1 MLKMHKPIR
10 IIDLFAGPGGLGE
23 GFSAYSNGSLD
34 RAFRIALS
42 IENEPSAHATLT
54 LRSFYRQFP
63 GDQIPAAYFDYLAGH
78 LGRHPEDGL
87 LRLSEFRREA
97 ESARAEAQLLTLGK
111 DTRAINKAIQEALG
125 NKPGPWVL
133 VGGPPCQAYSLV
145 GRARN
150 RGVADYRPEGDHRNF
165 LYREYL
171 KVISRFT
178 PDVFVMENVKGMLSA
193 SVAGRNMFPKILND
207 LECPARALR
216 TRDSR
221 VEYELIPLGVNG
233 GTLDLFS
240 NGATPSDFV
249 IRAEKFGVP
258 QTRHRVII
266 LGIRTDRLKNAR
278 LTPLRVADAPVIGDV
293 ISDLPSL
300 RSGLSKEPD
309 SYDSWLASITS
320 AAGQTAAAVTKTGD
334 AAVAANIQ
342 ETVARMR
349 DVRLER
355 GSNWAIRKRKKFSK
369 NLPDELRAW
378 YSNNGRTNVV
388 VNHDTRGHMSQD
400 LQRYLFC
407 SCFSSSIDQR
417 GRGTPKREDF
427 PKILYPNHRSWESG
441 AFADRFRVQARKKVA
456 TTITSHISKDGHY
469 FIHYDPMQCRSLT
482 VREAARVQSFP
493 DDYFFVGTRTQ
504 QYVQVG
510 NAVPPFLARQLADI
524 VLNMIER

>member
-1 MLKMHKPIR
+1 
-10 IIDLFAGPGGLGE
+10 
-23 GFSAYSNGSLD
+23 
-34 RAFRIALS
+34 
-42 IENEPSAHATLT
+42 
-54 LRSFYRQFP
+54 
-63 GDQIPAAYFDYLAGH
+63 
-78 LGRHPEDGL
+78 
-87 LRLSEFRREA
+87 
-97 ESARAEAQLLTLGK
+97 
-111 DTRAINKAIQEALG
+111 
-125 NKPGPWVL
+125 
-133 VGGPPCQAYSLV
+133 
-145 GRARN
+145 
-150 RGVADYRPEGDHRNF
+150 
-165 LYREYL
+165 
-171 KVISRFT
+171 
-178 PDVFVMENVKGMLSA
+178 
-193 SVAGRNMFPKILND
+193 
-207 LECPARALR
+207 
-216 TRDSR
+216 
-221 VEYELIPLGVNG
+221 
-233 GTLDLFS
+233 
-240 NGATPSDFV
+240 
-249 IRAEKFGVP
+249 
-258 QTRHRVII
+258 
-266 LGIRTDRLKNAR
+266 

-320 AAGQTAAAVTKTGD
+320 AAGQTAAAVTKMGD

-355 GSNWAIRKRKKFSK
+355 GSNWAIHKRKKFSK

-469 FIHYDPMQCRSLT
+469 FIHYDPTQCRSLT
-482 VREAARVQSFP
+482 VREAARTQTFP
-493 DDYFFVGTRTQ
+493 DNYFFVGNRTQ

-510 NAVPPFLARQLADI
+510 NAVPPFLARQLAEVVFRI
-524 VLNMIER
+524 LT